1 MRNVEARI
9 RRLEQLHGN
18 QQRPLVAVEDEAA
31 AEQYQGDDVV
41 VVITG
46 VPERSE
52 MAEIAL

>member
-31 AEQYQGDDVV
+31 AEQYQGEDVI

-46 VPERSE
+46 VPGSDEGDK
-52 MAEIAL
+52 